1 MKKLLLLGLVL
12 TSLCFAEAAT
22 AASTTTTTNQKASP
36 DRHRRH
42 MQRLHHQSQLR
53 VRQNKRSR

>member
-1 MKKLLLLGLVL
+1 MKNLLLLGFVL
-12 TSLCFAEAAT
+12 TGLCFAETAT
-22 AASTTTTTNQKASP
+22 AASSTATASEKASP

>member
-1 MKKLLLLGLVL
+1 MKNLLLLGFVL
-12 TSLCFAEAAT
+12 TGLCFAEAAT
-22 AASTTTTTNQKASP
+22 AAPATTATSQKASP

-42 MQRLHHQSQLR
+42 MQRLHHQSQVR